1 MVQFVESLKYV
12 GLRKDTKK
20 QEKDKKRVTT
30 RRSIVQVY
38 YGSPKKPLGNKRFF
52 LCHEL
57 FELGILFVNS

>member
-1 MVQFVESLKYV
+1 MVQSVETLKYV

-20 QEKDKKRVTT
+20 QEKDKERVTT

-57 FELGILFVNS
+57 FEFGKIFANS